1 MNISQYVILAGL
13 VYTVLE
19 FVKPVYDPA
28 QHKWSFDRIAALV
41 LGVLISLG
49 TGFDLL
55 TGSGVVFQLPYVG
68 QVLTG
73 ILVGGSVGA
82 GLIHDFPD
90 FLKALFGVS
99 VTPPTTGVG

>member
-1 MNISQYVILAGL
+1 MNTLQYVALAGL
-13 VYTVLE
+13 VYTLLE
-19 FVKPVYDPA
+19 FVKPIYDPA
-28 QHKWSFDRIAALV
+28 NHKWSFDRIAAIV
-41 LGVLISLG
+41 LGVLAAVG

-55 TGSGVVFQLPYVG
+55 SGAGVIFQVPYVG

-99 VTPPTTGVG
+99 VAPPQA